1 MTKVK
6 GITQILILNNRL
18 NYLLGFFI
26 LMVVIS
32 YVYFANV
39 AVRTVTTIQN
49 IKADSLNIRAEVT
62 ELESKYLSIESNIN
76 LHTAVS
82 LGLEES
88 SKPIFL
94 VKKDKSK
101 ILSLR

>member
-1 MTKVK
+1 MIRIRE
-6 GITQILILNNRL
+6 ITQTLILNNRL
-18 NYLLGFFI
+18 NYVLGFFVVMTI
-26 LMVVIS
+26 LF

-94 VKKDKSK
+94 VKKE
-101 ILSLR
+101 